1 MDNAYLPGKQF
12 WVSAD
17 GRLTAMAF
25 LGLCPPNLERVS
37 IKGVTVEDQVIGV
50 GSERQPLSQEAIVQ
64 FVRNTPSLRWL
75 RSDLTEQNVA
85 MLQKDRPEM
94 TLVS

>member
-1 MDNAYLPGKQF
+1 
-12 WVSAD
+12 
-17 GRLTAMAF
+17 MAF